1 MDEMADTETAE
12 AAEGSAR
19 LLDRV
24 ATVEEFHALAAAVGW
39 LDHFH
44 WPTIEEALDASILG
58 AVALDADGGAIGM
71 ARMLGDGRQYLM
83 IHDVIVHPEH
93 QGEGIAEALV
103 DRLLSRAAEHA
114 AAPVWVGL
122 FASPEAEH
130 LYEQAGFGSEEM
142 RGMWREVGPR

>member
-1 MDEMADTETAE
+1 MTERMPTDPP
-12 AAEGSAR
+12 GRDAR

-24 ATVEEFHALAAAVGW
+24 ATAEEFHALAAAVGW

-44 WPTIEEALDASILG
+44 WPTIEESLAASVRG
-58 AVALDADGGAIGM
+58 VVALDADGAAVGM

-93 QGEGIAEALV
+93 QGAGIAEALV
-103 DRLLSRAAEHA
+103 ERLLSRASEQA
-114 AAPVWVGL
+114 AAPIWVGL

-130 LYEQAGFGSEEM
+130 VYEEAGFGSSDM

>member
-1 MDEMADTETAE
+1 MADTADRV
-12 AAEGSAR
+12 AR
-19 LLDRV
+19 VLDRV
-24 ATVEEFHALAAAVGW
+24 ATVDEFHALAAAVGW

-44 WPTIEEALDASILG
+44 WPTIDEALAASIMG
-58 AVALDADGGAIGM
+58 AVAVDADGAAVGM

-103 DRLLSRAAEHA
+103 DRLLTRAGENA

-130 LYEQAGFGSEEM
+130 LYEQAGFGSTDM

>member
-1 MDEMADTETAE
+1 MADTADQ
-12 AAEGSAR
+12 GAR
-19 LLDRV
+19 VLDRV
-24 ATVEEFHALAAAVGW
+24 ATVDEFHALAAAVGW

-44 WPTIEEALDASILG
+44 WPTIDEALAASILG
-58 AVALDADGGAIGM
+58 AVALEVDGAAIGM

-103 DRLLSRAAEHA
+103 DRLLTRAGESA

-130 LYEQAGFGSEEM
+130 LYEQAGFGSADM

>member
-1 MDEMADTETAE
+1 MAD
-12 AAEGSAR
+12 AAEPSAR
-19 LLDRV
+19 VLDRV
-24 ATVEEFHALAAAVGW
+24 ATVDEFHALAAAVGW

-44 WPTIEEALDASILG
+44 WPTIDEALGASIMG
-58 AVALDADGGAIGM
+58 AVALDADGAAIGM

-93 QGEGIAEALV
+93 QGAGIAEALV
-103 DRLLSRAAEHA
+103 DRLLTRAGEHA

-130 LYEQAGFGSEEM
+130 LYEQAGFGSSDM